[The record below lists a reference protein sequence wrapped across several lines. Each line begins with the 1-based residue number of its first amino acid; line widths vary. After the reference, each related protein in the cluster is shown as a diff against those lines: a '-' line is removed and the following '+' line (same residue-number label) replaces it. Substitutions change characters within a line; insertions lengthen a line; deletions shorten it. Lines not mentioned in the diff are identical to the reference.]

1 MAEPLPHTSTTNAE
15 SLSEDEPEDPSELAR
30 QLEELE
36 SELTRRSIN
45 PDPVSPNTMRNTA
58 MGGVAGLVISLGII
72 FLTVLLDNKIK
83 VMRIEV
89 ETSGC

>member
-36 SELTRRSIN
+36 SELTSREKECRR
-45 PDPVSPNTMRNTA
+45 
-58 MGGVAGLVISLGII
+58 LQK
-72 FLTVLLDNKIK
+72 TVEEKDARLDLLDNKIK